1 MKRTLLVFLL
11 AAVCAASL
19 FMIVE
24 SGDYY
29 STFYK
34 NSYQGYWAA
43 FLVEAFLAISAM
55 LHFVKRPR
63 LNMAVKLAMIPLFLV
78 VVGGASLKVAAPLFD
93 KLADAE
99 NRSRLVEFLAQEN
112 RQSQKSL
119 ALVSGQKVNTAL
131 AVRHQREISRDLK
144 SELRKKKSLSWT
156 IWIAI
161 GFSTFLRLA
170 VQLANLILAHCL
182 GVVYRETFGNRGR
195 RAGKVGRPRKKRKY
209 TKRTD
214 KPAVKSALKAVG
226 SLS

>member
-1 MKRTLLVFLL
+1 MKHTLLVFLL

-34 NSYQGYWAA
+34 NDYRGYWAA
-43 FLVEAFLAISAM
+43 FLVETFLTLSAM
-55 LHFVKRPR
+55 LHFVKRPK
-63 LNMAVKLAMIPLFLV
+63 LNTAVKLAMIPLFLV

-112 RQSQKSL
+112 RQSRKSL
-119 ALVSGQKVNTAL
+119 ALVAGQKVNTAL
-131 AVRHQREISRDLK
+131 AVKHQREVARDLK
-144 SELRKKKSLSWT
+144 SALGKKSLPVWT
-156 IWIAI
+156 VWIAI

-170 VQLANLILAHCL
+170 VQLSNLILAHCL
-182 GVVYRETFGNRGR
+182 GVVYRDAFKGRGKESR
-195 RAGKVGRPRKKRKY
+195 RPVGRPRKKRKY
-209 TKRTD
+209 TKR
-214 KPAVKSALKAVG
+214 AG
-226 SLS
+226 RQ